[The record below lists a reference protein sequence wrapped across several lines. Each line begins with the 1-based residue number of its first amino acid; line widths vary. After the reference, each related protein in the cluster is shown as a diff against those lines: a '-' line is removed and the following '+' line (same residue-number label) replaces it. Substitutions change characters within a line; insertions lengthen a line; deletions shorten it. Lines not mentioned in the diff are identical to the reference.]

1 MKYYRM
7 KTLFILTLSLFVS
20 ISASA
25 DTDSKKSAKTNEIE
39 SISSVEN
46 ITAMHIFGV
55 VLDEKSNE
63 TLAGA
68 TIVVD
73 GKKYYSDLDGN
84 FSVYNVK
91 PGNYEMVV
99 ELISY
104 EPITLVVDPVKNQ
117 IVNINLHQK

>member
-1 MKYYRM
+1 M

-20 ISASA
+20 IYASA

-46 ITAMHIFGV
+46 VTAMQIFGV
-55 VLDEKSNE
+55 VKDEKSNE

-117 IVNINLHQK
+117 IININLHQK

>member
-1 MKYYRM
+1 MT
-7 KTLFILTLSLFVS
+7 TLFILTLSLFVS

-46 ITAMHIFGV
+46 VTAMQIFGV

-117 IVNINLHQK
+117 IININLHQK